1 MFGAPK
7 PVSAEEYSKIY
18 QLTGIDI
25 DGRRDLVEHMIPRLE
40 NNMRQWIAFVKA
52 VPGFQCLPLEDQIAL
67 IKSKFVLKYPSV
79 HLKIGGAVV
88 AYWLACWTQDSRG
101 VCSIP
106 TQGKVRI

>member
-1 MFGAPK
+1 MQEEKRLHEDMFGAPK
-7 PVSAEEYSKIY
+7 PVSAEEYSQIY

-67 IKSKFVLKYPSV
+67 IKSKVVLKYPSV
-79 HLKIGGAVV
+79 HLKIGGSGRGRVV
-88 AYWLACWTQDSRG
+88 RVLDSG
-101 VCSIP
+101 L
-106 TQGKVRI
+106 

>member
-1 MFGAPK
+1 MRIILFLTLLFPQEEKRLYEDMFGAPK

-40 NNMRQWIAFVKA
+40 ENMRRWIAFVKA

-67 IKSKFVLKYPSV
+67 IKSKRHCLCCY
-79 HLKIGGAVV
+79 
-88 AYWLACWTQDSRG
+88 
-101 VCSIP
+101 
-106 TQGKVRI
+106 